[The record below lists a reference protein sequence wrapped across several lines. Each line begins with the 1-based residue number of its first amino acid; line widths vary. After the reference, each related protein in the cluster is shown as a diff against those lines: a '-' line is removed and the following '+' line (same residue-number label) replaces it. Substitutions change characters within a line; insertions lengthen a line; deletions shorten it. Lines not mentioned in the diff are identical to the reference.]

1 MIWFATVDAVVL
13 YDQMGSSV
21 VGLSVDLDP
30 PELLRPDP
38 FARKHK
44 KKTARQLDRK

>member
-30 PELLRPDP
+30 PRASEARP
-38 FARKHK
+38 FC
-44 KKTARQLDRK
+44 